1 MTGTATRYAIP
12 VLQGSDRVNQTP
24 QWTADV
30 ATKLAEVMDG
40 GSLAPTFQGTW
51 RQYHTPGLYQV
62 SLEIDN
68 AARRVHVV
76 GFAEHQG
83 SPLTLGSTPTAVWSV
98 PGIASLNP
106 AAEVA
111 GMTWGTGGW
120 VRWIITSGAPSSG
133 PTLSILSPGA
143 NFGTQHP
150 YSSGDFLSM
159 ASITWRYP

>member
-12 VLQGSDRVNQTP
+12 TLVGSDLVNQTP

-30 ATKLAEVMDG
+30 ATKLATIMDG
-40 GSLAPTFQGTW
+40 GAVAPTFQGTW
-51 RQYHTPGLYQV
+51 RQYHTPGTYQV

-76 GFAEHQG
+76 GLAEHQG
-83 SPLTLGSTPTAVWSV
+83 TPLTLTSTPTVVWTI
-98 PGIASLNP
+98 PASPTLNP
-106 AAEVA
+106 SVTVT
-111 GMTWGTGGW
+111 GMTWGSGGW
-120 VRWIITSGAPSSG
+120 VRWIIDPGGTAG
-133 PTLSILSPGA
+133 PTLSVMSPGA

-150 YSSGDFLSM
+150 YASGDILSM

>member
-1 MTGTATRYAIP
+1 MTGTGPYGIP
-12 VLQGSDRVNQTP
+12 ILQGSDLVNQTP

-30 ATKLAEVMDG
+30 ATKLGTIMDG
-40 GSLAPTFQGTW
+40 GTAAPTFQGAW
-51 RQYHTPGLYQV
+51 RQYHTPGTYQV

-76 GFAEHQG
+76 GLAEHQG
-83 SPLTLGSTPTAVWSV
+83 SPLTLGTTPVPVWSITT
-98 PGIASLNP
+98 GTSLNP
-106 AAEVA
+106 AARVT

-120 VRWIITSGAPSSG
+120 VRWIIEAGTGG
-133 PTLSILSPGA
+133 PTLSVMSPGA

-150 YSSGDFLSM
+150 YGSGDLLSM

>member
-1 MTGTATRYAIP
+1 MTGTATRYNIP

-30 ATKLAEVMDG
+30 ATKLAGIMDG
-40 GSLAPTFQGTW
+40 GSVTPTFEGTW
-51 RQYHTPGLYQV
+51 RQYHTPGTYQV

-83 SPLTLGSTPTAVWSV
+83 PPLTLGTTPVPVWSL
-98 PGIASLNP
+98 PANPSLNP
-106 AAEVA
+106 VA
-111 GMTWGTGGW
+111 SVTGMTWGTGGW
-120 VRWIITSGAPSSG
+120 VRWLIELGGTAG
-133 PTLSILSPGA
+133 PTLSIMSPGA
-143 NFGTQHP
+143 NFGTQHA
-150 YSSGDFLSM
+150 YASGDILSM

>member
-1 MTGTATRYAIP
+1 MAGTATRYQIP

-30 ATKLAEVMDG
+30 ATKLAGLMDG
-40 GSLAPTFQGTW
+40 GHLAPVFQGTW
-51 RQYHTPGLYQV
+51 RQYHSPGTYQV

-76 GFAEHQG
+76 GLAEHQG
-83 SPLTLGSTPTAVWSV
+83 SPLTLGTTPVPVWSIV
-98 PGIASLNP
+98 SGTSLNP
-106 AAEVA
+106 VGDTT

-120 VRWIITSGAPSSG
+120 VRWIVQ
-133 PTLSILSPGA
+133 PTDTGLTLAVMSPGA

-150 YSSGDFLSM
+150 YASGDLLSM